1 MNYREIIESRYNRKN
16 WQELLFDI
24 FRNKAQ
30 FWQQPQRVPVDES
43 MAKLAYYTGKITLPD
58 GHTIAIYEVELS
70 DNVIIER
77 NRAGIRNLL
86 CTNWRGMG
94 CSGAFMF
101 CFRQQEAV
109 LRFSYVSEAFTFA
122 EDGSLKKDSTDTKR
136 FTYLLG
142 EGHRSRTAIQQ
153 FEKLKASGLTL
164 KDITKAFS
172 VEVLS
177 DLFFKEYKKQYEDII
192 EFVTGKRM
200 VKVANKWEERV
211 TGEPCREIMQEF
223 AQFPDAEKAVRDYVK
238 KLMGRLVFIQFL
250 QKKGWMGCSAGEAWN
265 DGDREFV
272 QNLFANTT
280 RKNTFIDE
288 VLEPL
293 FNDINTKRKNDL
305 ASDWSNS
312 YLLPYGGRSGGGLIK
327 VPYLNGGLF
336 EHDDYDKTTFPLPAK
351 YMKSLLDFFASY
363 NFTIDENDPDD
374 AEIGVDPEMLGRI
387 FENLL
392 EDNKDKGAFYT
403 PKEIVQYMC
412 RESLIAY
419 LQTDEEDE
427 AVKLQIREF
436 VTTNNADLLSADLAA
451 SIDQKLKDVKICDPA
466 IGSGAFPMGL
476 LRELYA
482 CRKAIE
488 GIDNDNAVRIKTHI
502 IQNNIY
508 GVDIEKGAVDIAR
521 LRFWLALI
529 VDEKAPHALP
539 NMDFKIMQGNSLL
552 EQYEGVELSGM
563 SLNEQE
569 KKRSRKKKE
578 QAWQQTFAFDE
589 EASLDNIQHA
599 IREYYGTDDHRQK
612 TELRNIINSNV
623 KSYILNLKGC
633 TPDIQRKL
641 ENLPIPN
648 DQFFLWHIYFKEVFD
663 KGGFDIVI
671 GNPPYVSTKGRTDE
685 EKENLDRAF
694 GFVDDLYHHFIIHG
708 FNLLRDEGIQSMITS
723 DTYFTILTKTALR
736 KKFLSLTMLQ
746 IVHWGHD
753 IFEDALVST
762 ATFISQKAQKSDNAI
777 TFYDVKGKKSIN
789 EGVKYVI
796 GQEEY
801 SKSINGCFYVP
812 TPLCLGINS
821 VLAET
826 HNTLITEWWD
836 KIETSKKIA
845 KNESKLTLYRN
856 SLKPG
861 DVTIIGLVTDGG
873 QGMATGDNGRFVGVK
888 AGTKQANNIIE
899 SRPQKLAEVNR
910 KYHLNH
916 TLPIIEEEIWELF
929 DSLKSQYGNK
939 IFGQGYLYR
948 IVSEDL
954 LVNVLSLTDEEK
966 EHGISGKVTFVP
978 YDKGDK
984 DGNRWCLEN
993 PFVINWSKE
1002 NVYFL
1007 KSNSGKKGTGM
1018 PVVRNSD
1025 FYFKGGFC
1033 WNNNLNEKYYNIKCR
1048 EKKAGIHDVASM
1060 SLFELTS
1067 KVPAYYLVTLINS
1080 SLCGYFYRMF
1090 LNNTVNVQ
1098 VNDLRM
1104 LPVVI
1109 PTETQL
1115 TEVKELFDEAVS
1127 LQRRFFNGNLTS
1139 QDRDNL
1145 LQELQEKIDDYVFS
1159 LYGLKQ
1165 SNYPKLEKTLY

>member
-1 MNYREIIESRYNRKN
+1 MDYREIIESRYNRKN

-172 VEVLS
+172 VEALS

-280 RKNTFIDE
+280 HKNTFVDD

-293 FNDINTKRKNDL
+293 FNDINTRRTNDIANAAL
-305 ASDWSNS
+305 GA
-312 YLLPYGGRSGGGLIK
+312 GIK

-336 EHDDYDKTTFPLPAK
+336 EHDDYDKTNFPLPAK

-436 VTTNNADLLSADLAA
+436 VTTNNADILSADLAA

-529 VDEKAPHALP
+529 VDEKTPHALP

-569 KKRSRKKKE
+569 KRRSRKKKE
-578 QAWQQTFAFDE
+578 QAWQQTLAFDE
-589 EASLDNIQHA
+589 EASLDNIQNA

-671 GNPPYVSTKGRTDE
+671 GNPPYVRVQ
-685 EKENLDRAF
+685 NLDYELI
-694 GFVDDLYHHFIIHG
+694 D
-708 FNLLRDEGIQSMITS
+708 
-723 DTYFTILTKTALR
+723 ILKKNYKTALKRIDISLCFIELSKHLLNPKGNCTFITSNQFLTTEYGKSMREFLLSEFFIESCIDLGDLPVFESAMTYVSIFRFSKHNNYGLKYYPVEDMESVKHMNYGDPKFVEYSSLSSDNWNLKGNELSAIYDKMFRCSILLSEIGHCNAGLITGCDSILMFSSKDLPKITFEKEILLPVLRADNCSKYHATNPTKFVIYPYCTENGKTRLLSEEELKNTYPIAYSYLLSHKDVLYNR
-736 KKFLSLTMLQ
+736 KDSRSTMGEKGLWYGLVRFGRKEMFDQPKIISPGEVQSHKFCIDYSKGGFSCARVFAIT
-746 IVHWGHD
+746 I
-753 IFEDALVST
+753 EK
-762 ATFISQKAQKSDNAI
+762 ATFDIKYVLALMNSTLMKSYIQSIASLKSGGYYSYSSNILNRCPIANANENQYSEIVSLVDEISQKKQLNPQADTTAEEREI
-777 TFYDVKGKKSIN
+777 DRLVYD
-789 EGVKYVI
+789 
-796 GQEEY
+796 
-801 SKSINGCFYVP
+801 
-812 TPLCLGINS
+812 
-821 VLAET
+821 
-826 HNTLITEWWD
+826 
-836 KIETSKKIA
+836 
-845 KNESKLTLYRN
+845 
-856 SLKPG
+856 
-861 DVTIIGLVTDGG
+861 
-873 QGMATGDNGRFVGVK
+873 
-888 AGTKQANNIIE
+888 
-899 SRPQKLAEVNR
+899 
-910 KYHLNH
+910 
-916 TLPIIEEEIWELF
+916 
-929 DSLKSQYGNK
+929 
-939 IFGQGYLYR
+939 
-948 IVSEDL
+948 
-954 LVNVLSLTDEEK
+954 
-966 EHGISGKVTFVP
+966 
-978 YDKGDK
+978 
-984 DGNRWCLEN
+984 
-993 PFVINWSKE
+993 
-1002 NVYFL
+1002 
-1007 KSNSGKKGTGM
+1007 
-1018 PVVRNSD
+1018 
-1025 FYFKGGFC
+1025 
-1033 WNNNLNEKYYNIKCR
+1033 
-1048 EKKAGIHDVASM
+1048 
-1060 SLFELTS
+1060 
-1067 KVPAYYLVTLINS
+1067 
-1080 SLCGYFYRMF
+1080 
-1090 LNNTVNVQ
+1090 
-1098 VNDLRM
+1098 
-1104 LPVVI
+1104 
-1109 PTETQL
+1109 
-1115 TEVKELFDEAVS
+1115 
-1127 LQRRFFNGNLTS
+1127 
-1139 QDRDNL
+1139 
-1145 LQELQEKIDDYVFS
+1145 
-1159 LYGLKQ
+1159 LYGLTEDEIKIVEGT
-1165 SNYPKLEKTLY
+1165 NR